1 MSGYKHEGAG
11 APESAVVAPAVAGT
25 PGLGQRLRQRR
36 EAMGIDV
43 AELASRLKL
52 RTQIIEAIEADRL
65 DALGAGVFTRGYLSA
80 YAKAVGMPLVVL
92 DAVPAAKTT
101 APNLVIHVKPRYGT
115 VLGRYTSRLGHVFL
129 TAAIVVPF
137 IWMATSNQLPS
148 QRATLTSLDVSTPNV
163 GPFQTGQAAS
173 ASAPPEVQVMAS
185 LTPMFPAR
193 PSTPSLDVGV
203 LPPAAAAPDSIEA
216 VAPEAD
222 VPPATGG
229 TDAAGLSLSLT
240 ADSWVEV
247 STSSG
252 EVLEA
257 SLLRAGSSRS
267 FPVESGLRVS
277 LGNAGGVELR
287 LNGESIDVSAFQRA
301 NVARFRLGADGA
313 LAPANPG

>member
-11 APESAVVAPAVAGT
+11 APESAVEEPAVAGT

-36 EAMGIDV
+36 EAMGLDV
-43 AELASRLKL
+43 AELASKLKL

-148 QRATLTSLDVSTPNV
+148 QRATLTSLDVSTPTV
-163 GPFQTGQAAS
+163 GPVQTGS

-185 LTPMFPAR
+185 LTPMFPPR
-193 PSTPSLDVGV
+193 PSAPSLDGGV
-203 LPPAAAAPDSIEA
+203 LPPAAVAPDSIE
-216 VAPEAD
+216 VPAPEAD
-222 VPPATGG
+222 APAATVGAN
-229 TDAAGLSLSLT
+229 AAGLSLSLT

-267 FPVESGLRVS
+267 FPVDAGLRVS

>member
-1 MSGYKHEGAG
+1 MSGHTHEGAG
-11 APESAVVAPAVAGT
+11 APESTVVEPATAGMA
-25 PGLGQRLRQRR
+25 GLGERLKQRR
-36 EAMGIDV
+36 EAMGLGV

-52 RTQIIEAIEADRL
+52 RAHIIEAIESDRL
-65 DALGAGVFTRGYLSA
+65 DSLGAGVFTRGYLSA
-80 YAKAVGMPLVVL
+80 YARAVGMPLVVL

-101 APNLVIHVKPRYGT
+101 APNLVGHVKPRYGT
-115 VLGRYTSRLGHVFL
+115 VLGRYTSRIGHVFL

-148 QRATLTSLDVSTPNV
+148 QRATLTSLDVPMSGDASGV
-163 GPFQTGQAAS
+163 EGQTRASS
-173 ASAPPEVQVMAS
+173 ASSEVQVMAS
-185 LTPMFPAR
+185 LTPMFPPR
-193 PSTPSLDVGV
+193 PAAPSLDAG
-203 LPPAAAAPDSIEA
+203 LLPAAAAVPDVE
-216 VAPEAD
+216 
-222 VPPATGG
+222 PPAHVASA
-229 TDAAGLSLSLT
+229 DASGLSLNLM

-247 STSSG
+247 STADG
-252 EVLEA
+252 KVLES

-267 FPVESGLRVS
+267 FPVEAGLRVS

>member
-1 MSGYKHEGAG
+1 MSGHTHEGAG
-11 APESAVVAPAVAGT
+11 APESTVVESVAAGT
-25 PGLGQRLRQRR
+25 AGLGERLKQRR
-36 EAMGIDV
+36 EAMGLGV

-52 RTQIIEAIEADRL
+52 RTQIIEAIESDRL
-65 DALGAGVFTRGYLSA
+65 DSLGAGVFTRGYLSA

-101 APNLVIHVKPRYGT
+101 APNLVSHVKPRYGT
-115 VLGRYTSRLGHVFL
+115 ALGRYTSRIGHVFL

-148 QRATLTSLDVSTPNV
+148 QRATLTSLDVPV
-163 GPFQTGQAAS
+163 PGDAGGVEGQQARAPS
-173 ASAPPEVQVMAS
+173 AQPEVQVMAS
-185 LTPMFPAR
+185 LTPMFPPR
-193 PSTPSLDVGV
+193 PAVPSLDAG
-203 LPPAAAAPDSIEA
+203 LLPAAAAVPDVE
-216 VAPEAD
+216 
-222 VPPATGG
+222 PPASVASTEVS
-229 TDAAGLSLSLT
+229 GLRLSLT

-247 STSSG
+247 STADG
-252 EVLEA
+252 EVLES

-267 FPVESGLRVS
+267 FPLEAGLRVS